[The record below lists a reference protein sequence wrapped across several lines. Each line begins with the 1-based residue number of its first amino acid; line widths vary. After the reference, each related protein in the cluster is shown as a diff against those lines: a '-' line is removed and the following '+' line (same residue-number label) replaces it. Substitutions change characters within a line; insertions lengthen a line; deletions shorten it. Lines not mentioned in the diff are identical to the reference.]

1 MADATSADD
10 GRFRVDSRVEIVYI
24 LRALMKSN
32 ALVTAYFNG
41 GREFVVTAVLQ
52 VDSEQG
58 LVVLDSGSNREL
70 NERLLHGREVS
81 VVSSQDGVRVQFTT
95 DRVAAVSFEG
105 RLAFRLPLPD
115 TIMKLQRREY
125 YRLATPVVHPLKC
138 EIAGPDGKR
147 FELALADIS
156 LGGVCLV
163 GQPASFSF
171 EPGMPLEDCRIDLPE
186 IGAIRAGLS
195 RAQQLRRYTQEQR
208 HQPPDRVRVRQAPP
222 ATGGDGPA
230 LHHPARARPPRQ
242 VCRHSLSETRKR
254 TAKARRRRGAK
265 KGPTARPSW
274 LGRSPPPA
282 R

>member
-10 GRFRVDSRVEIVYI
+10 GRFRVDSHVEIVYI

-52 VDSEQG
+52 VDGERG
-58 LVVLDSGSNREL
+58 FLTLDSGANREL
-70 NERLLHGREVS
+70 NERLLHSPEIS

-95 DRVAAVSFEG
+95 ARVSAVSFEG
-105 RLAFRLPLPD
+105 RLAFRLPLPG

-138 EIAGPDGKR
+138 EISAPDGKR

-163 GQPASFSF
+163 GQPAGFSF
-171 EPGMPLEDCRIDLPE
+171 EPGLTLAGCRIELPDVGVIQAQLCVRNSYDVTLKNGVTSHRTGCE
-186 IGAIRAGLS
+186 FVKLGPQQEAMVQRYIIRLE
-195 RAQQLRRYTQEQR
+195 RER
-208 HQPPDRVRVRQAPP
+208 
-222 ATGGDGPA
+222 
-230 LHHPARARPPRQ
+230 RARSADA
-242 VCRHSLSETRKR
+242 H
-254 TAKARRRRGAK
+254 
-265 KGPTARPSW
+265 
-274 LGRSPPPA
+274 
-282 R
+282 

>member
-52 VDSEQG
+52 VDGEHGS
-58 LVVLDSGSNREL
+58 VILDSGSNREL

-81 VVSSQDGVRVQFTT
+81 VVSSQDGIRVQFTT
-95 DRVAAVSFEG
+95 DRVTAVSFEG

-138 EIAGPDGKR
+138 EIAG
-147 FELALADIS
+147 
-156 LGGVCLV
+156 
-163 GQPASFSF
+163 
-171 EPGMPLEDCRIDLPE
+171 
-186 IGAIRAGLS
+186 
-195 RAQQLRRYTQEQR
+195 
-208 HQPPDRVRVRQAPP
+208 
-222 ATGGDGPA
+222 
-230 LHHPARARPPRQ
+230 
-242 VCRHSLSETRKR
+242 R
-254 TAKARRRRGAK
+254 TASASSSPWRTSAWAGYAWWDSRRASASSPEWLWKTAGSTCPMSERS
-265 KGPTARPSW
+265 GPR
-274 LGRSPPPA
+274 
-282 R
+282 